1 MTRGIDVSKYQGNV
15 DWAKVKSAGV
25 NGVIIRAGW
34 GRTNVDSY
42 FEKNVNGCM
51 QYDIPFGVYWFIYGI
66 SEEEAIS
73 NADKCHSVI
82 SKYKA
87 DIRLKVWCD
96 FEYDTDANANKRG
109 VTFDKSKRT
118 AMVKAFCERMKSFG
132 YEVGVY
138 ANPDYLK
145 NKFND
150 LSKYPLWLAYYGASE
165 KDAMKY
171 NPVMWQYSSKGA
183 VSGIS
188 GNVDMNYI
196 YMEFNKEPEQ
206 PKEKTYPTLSVNSQG
221 REVKVWQA
229 IVETSVDGKFGN
241 GTKKATIEFQK
252 RVFPN
257 QPTEWDGIVGLKT
270 WEKGLES
277 LKK

>member
-1 MTRGIDVSKYQGNV
+1 MERGIDVSSYQGKI
-15 DWAKVKSAGV
+15 DWKKVKSAGV
-25 NGVIIRAGW
+25 KCAIIRAGW
-34 GRTNVDSY
+34 GRTNKDSY
-42 FEKNVNGCM
+42 FDRNAKECIANN
-51 QYDIPFGVYWFIYGI
+51 IPFDIYWFIYGI

-82 SKYKA
+82 AAYK
-87 DIRLKVWCD
+87 DKITMKVWCD

-109 VTFDKSKRT
+109 VSFDKAKRT
-118 AMVKAFCERMKSFG
+118 SMVKAFCERMRSFG

-150 LSKYPLWLAYYGASE
+150 LSKYPLWLAYYGACE

-188 GNVDMNYI
+188 GNVDMNYV
-196 YMEFNKEPEQ
+196 YMDIKTEPEV
-206 PKEKTYPTLSVNSQG
+206 PKEKSYPTLSLNSQG

-229 IVETSVDGKFGN
+229 IVETSIDGKFGN
-241 GTKKATIEFQK
+241 NTKKATVAFQK
-252 RVFPN
+252 KVFPDN
-257 QPTEWDGIVGLKT
+257 PNEWDGIVGVKT
-270 WEKGLES
+270 WEKGIES